1 MVGLLRQILALFVLG
16 LAASQVYADVT
27 VDELLLRDEAPDG
40 VVFEII
46 AEDDGLDWAV
56 PAINTHVER
65 LRARWPDLEIAVVSH
80 GREQF
85 ALTRNEAVAYPE
97 VHEGVRQLVEEDSV
111 PVHVCGTHAGWYG
124 VNPEDFPE
132 YVDVAPAGPA
142 QINDYQ
148 ALGFE
153 LVVLDEG

>member
-1 MVGLLRQILALFVLG
+1 MIKLLHRYLFLMCVLLG
-16 LAASQVYADVT
+16 ASQVHAGLT
-27 VDELLLRDEAPDG
+27 VDQLLSRDEAPVG

-46 AEDDGLDWAV
+46 ADEDGLDWAV
-56 PAINTHVER
+56 PAINDHVR
-65 LRARWPDLEIAVVSH
+65 QLRARWPGLEVAVVSH

-85 ALTRNEAVAYPE
+85 ALMASDAVAYPK
-97 VHEGVRQLVEEDSV
+97 VHAGVRELVEEHAV

-124 VNPEDFPE
+124 VQPEDFPA

-153 LVVLDEG
+153 LVVIAED